1 LWIPEI
7 ILWHELFRIWMQNI
21 SSLFPSN
28 CSVCLINLITKQ
40 TRTSLTYD
48 DVSSRSMSKWTL
60 NCCKDSR
67 LCCLID
73 FSREHR
79 KIFLLPNVVGLFF
92 EKQSHLIVQIGGL
105 RLRAI
110 SVKVWMRLLKHYSVE
125 MHVGRTRRRFS
136 ITVDKNKLSS
146 LESRTPIGKG
156 HLKELVT
163 SLTA

>member
-1 LWIPEI
+1 ML
-7 ILWHELFRIWMQNI
+7 
-21 SSLFPSN
+21 S
-28 CSVCLINLITKQ
+28 
-40 TRTSLTYD
+40 
-48 DVSSRSMSKWTL
+48 
-60 NCCKDSR
+60 
-67 LCCLID
+67 D

-79 KIFLLPNVVGLFF
+79 KIFLLPNVVGLFV

-110 SVKVWMRLLKHYSVE
+110 SVKVWMRLLTHYSVE
-125 MHVGRTRRRFS
+125 MHVGRTGRRFS

-156 HLKELVT
+156 LLKELVT